1 MHRHY
6 TFTLEKGIKMEFG
19 EEQLARYSRHIVI
32 DEIGKKG
39 QQKLFDARVLVIG
52 AGGLGSPAALYLAAA
67 GTGTLGIA
75 DPDQVELSNLQRQI
89 MHTTDSIGT
98 PKAESAERAV
108 ISINPYVKVN
118 IYKTFVDK
126 DNITEIIKDYDFII
140 DATDNFSSKF
150 LINDACVKAKKAFSH
165 AGVTRFQGQLFT
177 YVPGSSP
184 CYRCLFKEPPPDGAV
199 PPGSQSGIL
208 GTVCGVTGSLQAM
221 EAVKYIT
228 GAGDLLTGRMLV
240 FDALD
245 MKFRTVKF
253 QKDKDCKVCSV

>member
-1 MHRHY
+1 MG
-6 TFTLEKGIKMEFG
+6 FV
-19 EEQLARYSRHIVI
+19 EEQMARYQRHLVI
-32 DEIGKKG
+32 DEIGMEG
-39 QQKLFDARVLVIG
+39 QQKLFDAKVLVIG

-89 MHTTDSIGT
+89 MHTTDSLGK
-98 PKAESAERAV
+98 PKAESARRAV
-108 ISINPYVKVN
+108 AAINPYAVVN
-118 IYKTFVDK
+118 VYKIFVDK
-126 DNITEIIKDYDFII
+126 DNII

-150 LINDACVKAKKAFSH
+150 LINDACVKAGKPFSH

-177 YVPGSSP
+177 YVPGNSP
-184 CYRCLFKEPPPDGAV
+184 CYRCLFKEPPPEGAV
-199 PPGSQSGIL
+199 PTGNQAGIL
-208 GTVCGVTGSLQAM
+208 GAVCGVTGSLQAM

-240 FDALD
+240 FDALG

-253 QKDKDCKVCSV
+253 QKDKDCNVCSV

>member
-1 MHRHY
+1 
-6 TFTLEKGIKMEFG
+6 MEFI
-19 EEQLARYSRHIVI
+19 EEQMARYQRHLVI
-32 DEIGKKG
+32 DEIGREG
-39 QQKLFDARVLVIG
+39 QQKLFDAKVLVIG

-75 DPDQVELSNLQRQI
+75 DPDLVELSNLQRQI
-89 MHTTDSIGT
+89 MHTTDSLGR
-98 PKAESAERAV
+98 PKAESARRAV
-108 ISINPYVKVN
+108 TAINPYAVVN
-118 IYKTFVDK
+118 IYKIYADK
-126 DNITEIIKDYDFII
+126 DNIMELIEGYDFII

-150 LINDACVKAKKAFSH
+150 LINDACVKAGKPFSH

-184 CYRCLFKEPPPDGAV
+184 CYRCLFKEPPPEGAV
-199 PPGSQSGIL
+199 PAGNQAGIL
-208 GTVCGVTGSLQAM
+208 GAVCGVTGSLQAM

-240 FDALD
+240 FDALG

-253 QKDKDCKVCSV
+253 QKDKDCSVCSV

>member
-1 MHRHY
+1 
-6 TFTLEKGIKMEFG
+6 MEFG
-19 EEQLARYSRHIVI
+19 EEQMARYQRHLVI
-32 DEIGKKG
+32 NEIGRKG
-39 QQKLFDARVLVIG
+39 QQKLFDAKVLLIG

-67 GTGTLGIA
+67 GVGTLGIA

-89 MHTTDSIGT
+89 IHTTDSIGK
-98 PKAESAERAV
+98 PKAESAEKAV
-108 ISINPYVKVN
+108 TGINPYITVN
-118 IYKTFVDK
+118 IYKIFADK
-126 DNITEIIKDYDFII
+126 DNIMDLIKNYDFII

-150 LINDACVKAKKAFSH
+150 LINDACVKARKAFSH

-177 YVPGSSP
+177 YVPGISP
-184 CYRCLFKEPPPDGAV
+184 CYRCLFKEPPPEGAV
-199 PPGSQSGIL
+199 PPGSQTGIL
-208 GTVCGVTGSLQAM
+208 GAVCGVTGSLQAM

-240 FDALD
+240 IDALG

>member
-1 MHRHY
+1 
-6 TFTLEKGIKMEFG
+6 MEFG
-19 EEQLARYSRHIVI
+19 KEQMVRYQRHLVI
-32 DEIGKKG
+32 DEIGRKG
-39 QQKLFDARVLVIG
+39 QQKLFDAKVLVIG

-89 MHTTDSIGT
+89 MHTTDSIGK

-108 ISINPYVKVN
+108 KAVNPYVKVN
-118 IYKTFVDK
+118 IYKTFADK
-126 DNITEIIKDYDFII
+126 DNIMDLIEGYDFII

-177 YVPGSSP
+177 YVPGISP
-184 CYRCLFKEPPPDGAV
+184 CYRCLFKEPPPEGVV
-199 PPGSQSGIL
+199 PTGNQAGIL
-208 GTVCGVTGSLQAM
+208 GAVCGTAGSLQAM

-228 GAGDLLTGRMLV
+228 GAGGLLTGRMLV

-245 MKFRTVKF
+245 MKFRIVKF